1 MDNYDLYLQKT
12 LMIPRFWTSIGCDLI
27 KVGSESF
34 SFTMQIL
41 RFFLHFMTFMHE
53 NTLKKWS
60 LICKDCKVLLKTES
74 EKQKLLGLPQM
85 LHQLHI
91 FEEDGVS
98 YAADLEKVRVVE
110 LSAVMVEVLKLAE
123 TETDAAIVEVLSASY
138 EDDEISEAFERFS
151 ELQKEGLLFHR
162 GEDLRRSFL
171 TESKWRKL
179 LVVIPGIDV
188 DSFFDIET
196 LSAGTNMALAY
207 MIRHLTE
214 YSDLHFAGSR
224 NRKITDGVYE
234 VDIGIDDLIRLRS
247 KIAETYYGILTLH
260 QEQDRWLLP
269 LYRYPEFPPILVQC
283 HAPRGHGGQAMN
295 SIFRHYAAMRDC
307 DAFTAPSDYVHDFYA
322 DYVWDPS
329 FFNTLPNGVDSKLFR
344 PMDKMAAK
352 RQIAEEVGDD
362 RIPVVPT
369 VGYLSRVQSEKGAS
383 VYLKLAELN
392 PHLIFMIAGPNL
404 GRYASRKMPDNLVYV
419 GFHPREKLPLIYN
432 AFDVYCFPSM
442 SGEETFGLTV
452 LEAMACGVPP
462 VVPNFDG
469 VPSVVGDAGLVADA
483 ENFDQDVATLVSY
496 PCPMSFSEKIN
507 SLLNNAEMWKTL
519 SEKARQRSLLFTW
532 SKTAGW
538 IVQIFEMLHKK
549 KKLITPNRL
558 LNVFAPAQP
567 TEGEETQGQ
576 KCRSVLLSMNAHYE
590 RCLIRDAVYPLRVE
604 DGLVLSILKNHTARE
619 AESVLAALIEDET
632 EARAILKR
640 VRGLVAGTA

>member
-1 MDNYDLYLQKT
+1 
-12 LMIPRFWTSIGCDLI
+12 
-27 KVGSESF
+27 
-34 SFTMQIL
+34 
-41 RFFLHFMTFMHE
+41 
-53 NTLKKWS
+53 
-60 LICKDCKVLLKTES
+60 
-74 EKQKLLGLPQM
+74 M
-85 LHQLHI
+85 LHPLHL
-91 FEEDGVS
+91 FEKEGVP
-98 YAADLEKVRVVE
+98 YAADLEKARIVE
-110 LSAVMVEVLKLAE
+110 LSAVMVDVLKLAE
-123 TETDAAIVEVLSASY
+123 TQTDAVIIEKLDASY
-138 EDDEISEAFERFS
+138 ESDEISEAFERFGDL
-151 ELQKEGLLFHR
+151 EREGLLFNR
-162 GEDLRRSFL
+162 GEDLKQSL
-171 TESKWRKL
+171 ATESKWRKL
-179 LVVIPGIDV
+179 LVVIPGINP

-214 YSDLHFAGSR
+214 YADLHFAGSR
-224 NRKITDGVYE
+224 NRKITDRVYE

-260 QEQDRWLLP
+260 QEHESWLLP

-295 SIFRHYAAMRDC
+295 SIFRHYAAMREC
-307 DAFTAPSDYVHDFYA
+307 DGFTAPSDYVRDFYA

-329 FFNTLPNGVDSKLFR
+329 FFNTLPNGVDSKLFC

-383 VYLKLAELN
+383 VYLKLAALN
-392 PHLIFMIAGPNL
+392 PHLIFMIAGPDM
-404 GRYASRKMPDNLVYV
+404 GRYASRELPNNLVYV
-419 GFHPREKLPLIYN
+419 GFHPREKLPLVYN

-483 ENFDQDVATLVSY
+483 DNFDQDIATLVSY

-507 SLLNNAEMWKTL
+507 TLLNNTEMWETF
-519 SEKARQRSLLFTW
+519 SEQARQRALLFTW
-532 SKTAGW
+532 HKTARR
-538 IVQIFEMLHKK
+538 IVQLFEMLHQK
-549 KKLITPNRL
+549 KKLINRNRL
-558 LNVFAPAQP
+558 LNVFTPAHP
-567 TEGEETQGQ
+567 IEGEVPEGQ
-576 KCRSVLLSMNAHYE
+576 NCRSVLLSMNAHYE
-590 RCLIRDAVYPLRVE
+590 RCLIRDAVYPLPVE
-604 DGLVLSILKNHTARE
+604 DGLVLSILKNHTTRE
-619 AESVLAALIEDET
+619 AEAILAELVADET
-632 EARAILKR
+632 AARTILRR
-640 VRGLVAGTA
+640 VRGLVDATA